1 MQNQTIKAILSVVG
15 GALLALSSAHAQQAK
30 PSAPSMAADNT
41 GVYDFF
47 YAEAVRT
54 SFRDQGI
61 VKVKVLDT
69 DETNRECSAADVA
82 GKPLDKQKAKAL
94 EAANLKTIK
103 WPSDGKFVGD
113 WKEGEKL
120 AQSGRGLTY
129 SDTATTPNGGNCYNC
144 HQLDKKEISF
154 GTIGPSLYNYGK
166 QRGIKDPASAESKAL
181 VEYTWGKIWNAKA
194 YNACSNMPR
203 AGHLGIM
210 TEAQV
215 RHLVALL
222 VDPKSAVNQ

>member
-1 MQNQTIKAILSVVG
+1 MNKYHYFSMLSAVGAALVV
-15 GALLALSSAHAQQAK
+15 AVSPVQAQQAK
-30 PSAPSMAADNT
+30 PVRAALAGNAE
-41 GVYDFF
+41 VFDFF
-47 YAEAVRT
+47 YREAVKT

-61 VKVKVLDT
+61 VKASVLDT
-69 DETNRECSAADVA
+69 DETNRDCSAADVA
-82 GKPLDKQKAKAL
+82 GKPLDKKRAKEI
-94 EAANLKTIK
+94 EAINLKTIK

-113 WKEGEKL
+113 WKQGEAL

-129 SDTATTPNGGNCYNC
+129 SDDANTPNGGNCYNC
-144 HQLDKKEISF
+144 HQMDKKEISF

-166 QRGIKDPASAESKAL
+166 SRGVTDVNSPASKAII
-181 VEYTWGKIWNAKA
+181 EYTWGKIWNSKA

-203 AGHLGIM
+203 AGHMGIM
-210 TEAQV
+210 TEAQI